1 MSFEIGPVPPIQPA
15 GLSQRVSP
23 PSADFAA
30 VLGRATPAK
39 PPVAVDTAQLSLAA
53 YPPAEVLDAVGA
65 AADRVDQLVAEN
77 RELHFRKDEETGRVI
92 VEVRDLEGNVIRTI
106 PPSSALEV
114 MSGAAL

>member
-15 GLSQRVSP
+15 GPSQRVSP

-53 YPPAEVLDAVGA
+53 YPPADVLDAVGA

-106 PPSSALEV
+106 PPSHALDV
-114 MSGAAL
+114 MSGAAI

>member
-1 MSFEIGPVPPIQPA
+1 MSFEIGPLPPIQPTA
-15 GLSQRVSP
+15 AAQRSRAA
-23 PSADFAA
+23 SADFALTLA
-30 VLGRATPAK
+30 KASTPTRG
-39 PPVAVDTAQLSLAA
+39 VDTAQLSLPA

-65 AADRVDQLVAEN
+65 AADRVAELRALN
-77 RELHFRKDEETGRVI
+77 RELHFRKDKESGRVI

>member
-1 MSFEIGPVPPIQPA
+1 MSFEIGPLPPIQPA
-15 GLSQRVSP
+15 GPSQRVSP

-30 VLGRATPAK
+30 VLGRAPA
-39 PPVAVDTAQLSLAA
+39 PAPVAVDTAQLSLPA

-106 PPSSALEV
+106 PPSHALEI